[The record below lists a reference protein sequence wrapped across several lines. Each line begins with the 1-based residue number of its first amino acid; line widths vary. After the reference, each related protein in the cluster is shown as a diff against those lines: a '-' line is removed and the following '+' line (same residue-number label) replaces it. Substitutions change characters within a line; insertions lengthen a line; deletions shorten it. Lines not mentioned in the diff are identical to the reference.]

1 MYFSVPLKGIVVPLI
16 DDIRQLYEELRR
28 EKLNK
33 FDRDL
38 PFEELLFDRW
48 ERAKSLGFGKGSSI
62 YHNAYVFGD
71 VKVGIKTWIGMFVVL
86 DGGGGLEIG
95 DYCSIS
101 AGVQIYTHDSV
112 RWALSGG
119 LHKYEAAPVKIGD
132 CCHIGAMSVIAKGV
146 NIGGHSVVS
155 AGSFVRNDVPPYTI
169 VSGIPA
175 KPIGK
180 VVVRGSKVD
189 YEFQVGL

>member
-1 MYFSVPLKGIVVPLI
+1 MTLL
-16 DDIRQLYEELRR
+16 DDIRQLYEELRK
-28 EKLNK
+28 EKRDK

-62 YHNAYVFGD
+62 YHSAFVFGD
-71 VKVGIKTWIGMFVVL
+71 VKVGKKTWIGMFVIL

-119 LHKYEAAPVKIGD
+119 KHKYEAASVKIGD
-132 CCHIGAMSVIAKGV
+132 CCHIGAQSVIAKGV
-146 NIGGHSVVS
+146 HVGEHSVVS
-155 AGSFVRNDVPPYTI
+155 ACSFVRHDVLPYSI
-169 VSGIPA
+169 VSGVPA
-175 KPIGK
+175 RMIGK
-180 VVVRGSKVD
+180 VVIDGSKVR
-189 YEFQVGL
+189 YEF

>member
-1 MYFSVPLKGIVVPLI
+1 MLLI
-16 DDIRQLYEELRR
+16 DNIKQLYEELRK
-28 EKLNK
+28 EKRNK

-71 VKVGIKTWIGMFVVL
+71 VKVGKKTWIGMLVIL

-119 LHKYEAAPVKIGD
+119 KHKYEQGAVKIGD

-146 NIGGHSVVS
+146 EIGNHSVV
-155 AGSFVRNDVPPYTI
+155 AACSFVRHSVYPYSI
-169 VSGIPA
+169 VSGVPA
-175 KPIGK
+175 ETIGW
-180 VVVRGSKVD
+180 VIVDGERVR
-189 YEFQVGL
+189 YEF

>member
-1 MYFSVPLKGIVVPLI
+1 MPLL
-16 DDIRQLYEELRR
+16 DEIRQLYEGLRK
-28 EKLNK
+28 EKRDS

-62 YHNAYVFGD
+62 YHSAYVYGD
-71 VKVGIKTWIGMFVVL
+71 VKVGKKTWIGPFVLL

-95 DYCSIS
+95 EYCSIS

-112 RWALSGG
+112 RWALSRGK
-119 LHKYEAAPVKIGD
+119 HQYEAAPVKIGD

-146 NIGGHSVVS
+146 EIGKHAVVS
-155 AGSFVRNDVPPYTI
+155 AGSFVRHDVLPYSI
-169 VSGIPA
+169 VSGVPA
-175 KPIGK
+175 RMIGIVVIDGKK
-180 VVVRGSKVD
+180 VR
-189 YEFQVGL
+189 YEF

>member
-1 MYFSVPLKGIVVPLI
+1 MVLI
-16 DDIRQLYEELRR
+16 DDIRRLYEELRK
-28 EKLNK
+28 EKRDK

-71 VKVGIKTWIGMFVVL
+71 VKVGKKTWIGMFVIL

-119 LHKYEAAPVKIGD
+119 KHRYEQGTVKIGD

-146 NIGGHSVVS
+146 EIGNHSVV
-155 AGSFVRNDVPPYTI
+155 AACSFVRHRVYPYSI
-169 VSGIPA
+169 VSGVPA
-175 KPIGK
+175 ETIGR
-180 VVVRGSKVD
+180 VIADGERVR
-189 YEFQVGL
+189 YEF